1 MAEQRCKNN
10 KILII
15 CIRTDISAI
24 FAYPEKKMFTD
35 HFHISLK
42 NANMIFLSTH
52 LLTFFVFLHVRYYNY
67 CFETKCR
74 AIYQQIDG

>member
-10 KILII
+10 KILIV

-42 NANMIFLSTH
+42 NANMIFFVNPLVDIFCIFARS
-52 LLTFFVFLHVRYYNY
+52 LL
-67 CFETKCR
+67 
-74 AIYQQIDG
+74 

>member
-10 KILII
+10 KILIV

-52 LLTFFVFLHVRYYNY
+52 
-67 CFETKCR
+67 
-74 AIYQQIDG
+74 